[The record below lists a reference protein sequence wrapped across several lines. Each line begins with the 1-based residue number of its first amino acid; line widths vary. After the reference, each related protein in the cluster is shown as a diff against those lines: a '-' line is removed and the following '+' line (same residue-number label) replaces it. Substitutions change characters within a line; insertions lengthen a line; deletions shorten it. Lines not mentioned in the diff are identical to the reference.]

1 MYKGIAR
8 NITFQSVTHAFHE
21 VKITILNK
29 SAKTVKLL
37 QMLLLLFKFPV
48 NALSQI
54 RFPDLKWSGLEALQ
68 CCFSR
73 DDQAFYLSGLQFPY
87 VRNKS
92 TKTWL
97 PLSLPSSQPLFLLY
111 SLLSSMKFYWGPPLC
126 PCFDSSVLPRILQ
139 SLTNFS
145 TFSVVPSQ
153 SFSEN
158 GLVNEFK
165 IPVWLCLFLVCCR

>member
-1 MYKGIAR
+1 MYKDIAR

-54 RFPDLKWSGLEALQ
+54 RFPELKCSGPEALT
-68 CCFSR
+68 CYFSR
-73 DDQAFYLSGLQFPY
+73 HDQAFYLSGLQFPCL
-87 VRNKS
+87 RNKS

-97 PLSLPSSQPLFLLY
+97 PLSLPSSQPLFLLF
-111 SLLSSMKFYWGPPLC
+111 SLLSSITFYWGPPLC
-126 PCFDSSVLPRILQ
+126 PCLDASVLPRILQ
-139 SLTNFS
+139 SLTNLS
-145 TFSVVPSQ
+145 TFSIVPSQ

-158 GLVNEFK
+158 GLTNEFK